1 MRSLHPFVGQ
11 LKSSLSSLR
20 YVIAR
25 FPFYYYIPILAK
37 TNNKFNNKVLLLNL
51 IKMFTKNLKNIA
63 FFLIFTHL
71 SVPLHADN
79 TEIPS
84 DKIQQ
89 FVDVYKKIK
98 DQYVDEVDDST
109 LFNYAIE
116 GMVSKLDPYSDYL
129 SKDDF
134 SELKIGTTG
143 RFGGIGIEI
152 TMEDGFVKIIAPI
165 DDTPAQKAGLKS
177 GDLVIEV
184 QDVSLKDKS
193 LNDAVKLMRG
203 EPGTKV
209 KVKILR
215 EKEKQPLDFELT
227 RQIIV
232 SKGIKTKVFNEDIG
246 YLRLSSFQSNSTT
259 NVRKAIYELRKETNK
274 KMSAL
279 ILDLR
284 NNPGGV
290 LGAAVGISDLFLES
304 GKIVYT
310 KGRTNNSDLEYVAN
324 SEDMLQ
330 GIPLYVLI
338 NGGSASASEI
348 VAGALQDHKRAIIY
362 GEKSFGKASV
372 QSIQEMFDGSALKLT
387 TARYYTPN
395 DRNIHGNGIEP
406 DIKIE
411 FKEMETPSTL
421 VPEPYNKDNQILA
434 VIEDH
439 ISKYSK
445 AN

>member
-1 MRSLHPFVGQ
+1 MS
-11 LKSSLSSLR
+11 
-20 YVIAR
+20 
-25 FPFYYYIPILAK
+25 
-37 TNNKFNNKVLLLNL
+37 
-51 IKMFTKNLKNIA
+51 
-63 FFLIFTHL
+63 
-71 SVPLHADN
+71 LHADDA
-79 TEIPS
+79 EIPS

-203 EPGTKV
+203 EPGTNV

-439 ISKYSK
+439 ISKYLK

>member
-1 MRSLHPFVGQ
+1 MMLAFI
-11 LKSSLSSLR
+11 SSP
-20 YVIAR
+20 VH
-25 FPFYYYIPILAK
+25 
-37 TNNKFNNKVLLLNL
+37 TNE
-51 IKMFTKNLKNIA
+51 
-63 FFLIFTHL
+63 
-71 SVPLHADN
+71 SEVPS
-79 TEIPS
+79 E
-84 DKIQQ
+84 KIQQ

-98 DQYVDEVDDST
+98 DQYVDEVDDAT
-109 LFNYAIE
+109 LFNYAID

-134 SELKIGTTG
+134 SELRIGTTG
-143 RFGGIGIEI
+143 KFGGIGIEI
-152 TMEDGFVKIIAPI
+152 TMEDGFVKIITPI
-165 DDTPAQKAGLKS
+165 DDTPAQKAGLKA

-203 EPGTKV
+203 DPGTKV
-209 KVKILR
+209 KIKILR
-215 EKEKQPLDFELT
+215 EKAKQPLDFELT

-232 SKGIKTKVFNEDIG
+232 SKGIKTKVFHDDIG

-259 NVRKAIYELRKETNK
+259 NVRNAIYELRKETGK
-274 KMSAL
+274 IMSAL

-310 KGRTNNSDLEYVAN
+310 KGRTNNSDLEYFAN
-324 SEDMLQ
+324 SEDVLE
-330 GIPLYVLI
+330 GLPLYVLI

-348 VAGALQDHKRAIIY
+348 VAGALQDHKRANIY

-372 QSIQEMFDGSALKLT
+372 QSIQEMIDGSALKLT

-406 DIKIE
+406 DVKIE
-411 FKEMETPSTL
+411 FKEIDKPNSL
-421 VPEPYNKDNQILA
+421 LPDPYNKDNQIIA
-434 VIEDH
+434 VIKD
-439 ISKYSK
+439 IKSKVSK
-445 AN
+445 AQ

>member
-1 MRSLHPFVGQ
+1 MFNKTLI
-11 LKSSLSSLR
+11 
-20 YVIAR
+20 YV
-25 FPFYYYIPILAK
+25 
-37 TNNKFNNKVLLLNL
+37 
-51 IKMFTKNLKNIA
+51 A
-63 FFLIFTHL
+63 FFVTL
-71 SVPLHADN
+71 SLACLPLYANDSEVPS
-79 TEIPS
+79 E
-84 DKIQQ
+84 KIQQ

-98 DQYVDEVDDST
+98 DQYVDDVDDNT

-134 SELKIGTTG
+134 SELKVGTTG

-152 TMEDGFVKIIAPI
+152 TMEDGFVKIITPI
-165 DDTPAQKAGLKS
+165 DDTPAQKAGLKA

-209 KVKILR
+209 KVKVIR
-215 EKEKQPLDFELT
+215 EKANQPIDFELT

-232 SKGIKTKVFNEDIG
+232 SKGIKTQIFNGEIG

-259 NVRKAIYELRKETNK
+259 NVRDAIYKLRKDTG
-274 KMSAL
+274 KMMTAL

-310 KGRTNNSDLEYVAN
+310 KGRTNNSDLEYFAN
-324 SEDMLQ
+324 SEDILE
-330 GIPLYVLI
+330 GLPLYVLI

-348 VAGALQDHKRAIIY
+348 VAGALQDHQRATIY

-372 QSIQEMFDGSALKLT
+372 QSIQEMIDGSALKLT
-387 TARYYTPN
+387 TARYFTPN
-395 DRNIHGNGIEP
+395 DRHIHGNGIEP
-406 DIKIE
+406 DVKIE
-411 FKEMETPSTL
+411 FEEIDKPNSL
-421 VPEPYNKDNQILA
+421 LPDPYSKDSQILA
-434 VIEDH
+434 VVEDIKNK
-439 ISKYSK
+439 ISKAK
-445 AN
+445 

>member
-1 MRSLHPFVGQ
+1 MIVS
-11 LKSSLSSLR
+11 
-20 YVIAR
+20 
-25 FPFYYYIPILAK
+25 K
-37 TNNKFNNKVLLLNL
+37 T
-51 IKMFTKNLKNIA
+51 LKNVA
-63 FFLIFTHL
+63 F
-71 SVPLHADN
+71 SVILFFFSLTSFGSDDEVP
-79 TEIPS
+79 TE
-84 DKIQQ
+84 KIQQ

-98 DQYVDEVDDST
+98 DQYVDEVDDTT

-116 GMVSKLDPYSDYL
+116 GMVSNLDPYSDYL
-129 SKDDF
+129 TKDDF

-165 DDTPAQKAGLKS
+165 DDTPAQRAGLKA

-193 LNDAVKLMRG
+193 INDAVKLMRG

-215 EKEKQPLDFELT
+215 EKENEPLDFELT

-232 SKGIKTKVFNEDIG
+232 SKGIKTQIFNGEIG
-246 YLRLSSFQSNSTT
+246 YIRLSSFQSNSTR
-259 NVRKAIYELRKETNK
+259 NVRDAIYKLRKDTGK
-274 KMSAL
+274 MMSAL

-290 LGAAVGISDLFLES
+290 LGSAVGISDLFLES

-310 KGRTNNSDLEYVAN
+310 KGRTNSSDLEYFAN
-324 SEDMLQ
+324 SEDILE
-330 GIPLYVLI
+330 GLPLYVLI

-348 VAGALQDHKRAIIY
+348 VAGALQDHQRAIIY

-372 QSIQEMFDGSALKLT
+372 QSIQEMIDGSALKLT
-387 TARYYTPN
+387 TAKYYTPN
-395 DRNIHGNGIEP
+395 DRHIHGNGITPDVQLEYDELEEP
-406 DIKIE
+406 Y
-411 FKEMETPSTL
+411 STL
-421 VPEPYNKDNQILA
+421 PKPYNTDNQIVA
-434 VIEDH
+434 IIKNHKTD
-439 ISKYSK
+439 ISKLK
-445 AN
+445 

>member
-1 MRSLHPFVGQ
+1 M
-11 LKSSLSSLR
+11 
-20 YVIAR
+20 I
-25 FPFYYYIPILAK
+25 
-37 TNNKFNNKVLLLNL
+37 NKAL
-51 IKMFTKNLKNIA
+51 KNLSYLM
-63 FFLIFTHL
+63 LISLVSFH
-71 SVPLHADN
+71 VNADN
-79 TEIPS
+79 TQVPTE
-84 DKIQQ
+84 KIQQ

-98 DQYVDEVDDST
+98 DQYVDDIDDDT
-109 LFNYAIE
+109 LFNYAID
-116 GMVSKLDPYSDYL
+116 GMVTNLDPYSDYL

-152 TMEDGFVKIIAPI
+152 TMEDGFVKVITPI
-165 DDTPAQKAGLKS
+165 DDTPAQRVGIKS

-209 KVKILR
+209 KVKIIR
-215 EKEKQPLDFELT
+215 EKEKQPLDFEIT

-232 SKGIKTKVFNEDIG
+232 SKGIKIDTFNGEIG
-246 YLRLSSFQSNSTT
+246 YIRLSNFQSNSTVS
-259 NVRKAIYELRKETNK
+259 VRNAIYELRKKIGNT
-274 KMSAL
+274 MSAL

-290 LGAAVGISDLFLES
+290 LGAAVGISDLFLRS

-310 KGRTNNSDLEYVAN
+310 KGRTNNSDIEYVAN
-324 SEDMLQ
+324 SEDILD
-330 GIPLYVLI
+330 GLPLYVLI

-348 VAGALQDHKRAIIY
+348 VAGALQDHERAKIY

-395 DRNIHGNGIEP
+395 DRNIHGNGIKP
-406 DIKIE
+406 DITIE
-411 FKEMETPSTL
+411 FKELENPDPKL
-421 VPEPYNKDNQILA
+421 PEPYNKDNQILA
-434 VIEDH
+434 IVKDH
-439 ISKYSK
+439 TSKLTQAK
-445 AN
+445 

>member
-1 MRSLHPFVGQ
+1 MISYYKTFKIVLFSVFLALVCIPGY
-11 LKSSLSSLR
+11 SSD
-20 YVIAR
+20 
-25 FPFYYYIPILAK
+25 
-37 TNNKFNNKVLLLNL
+37 ND
-51 IKMFTKNLKNIA
+51 
-63 FFLIFTHL
+63 
-71 SVPLHADN
+71 VP
-79 TEIPS
+79 TE
-84 DKIQQ
+84 KIQQ

-98 DQYVDEVDDST
+98 DQYVDEVDDAT

-152 TMEDGFVKIIAPI
+152 TMEDGFVKIISPI
-165 DDTPAQKAGLKS
+165 DDTPAQRAGLKA

-184 QDVSLKDKS
+184 QDISLKDKS
-193 LNDAVKLMRG
+193 INDAVKLMRG

-215 EKEKQPLDFELT
+215 EKEESPLDFELV

-232 SKGIKTKVFNEDIG
+232 SKGIKTEIFNGEVG
-246 YLRLSSFQSNSTT
+246 YLRLSSFQSNSTA
-259 NVRKAIYELRKETNK
+259 NVRKAIYDLRKRSGN
-274 KMSAL
+274 MMVAL

-290 LGAAVGISDLFLES
+290 LGSAVGISDLFLKS

-310 KGRTNNSDLEYVAN
+310 KGRTNNSDLEYFAN
-324 SEDMLQ
+324 SEDILE
-330 GIPLYVLI
+330 GLPLYVLI

-348 VAGALQDHKRAIIY
+348 VAGALQDRKRAIIY

-372 QSIQEMFDGSALKLT
+372 QSIQEMMDGSALKLT
-387 TARYYTPN
+387 TAKYYTPN
-395 DRNIHGNGIEP
+395 DRHIHENGITP
-406 DIKIE
+406 DVKIE
-411 FKEMETPSTL
+411 FKELEIPSSL
-421 VPEPYNKDNQILA
+421 LPDPYNTDNQIISIL
-434 VIEDH
+434 EDYKTS
-439 ISKYSK
+439 ISQLK
-445 AN
+445 

>member
-1 MRSLHPFVGQ
+1 
-11 LKSSLSSLR
+11 
-20 YVIAR
+20 
-25 FPFYYYIPILAK
+25 
-37 TNNKFNNKVLLLNL
+37 VLLLSL
-51 IKMFTKNLKNIA
+51 IKMNNKTPIYVA
-63 FFLIFTHL
+63 FFMMLAFISSPVHTNE
-71 SVPLHADN
+71 SEVPS
-79 TEIPS
+79 E
-84 DKIQQ
+84 KIQQ

-98 DQYVDEVDDST
+98 DQYVDEVDDAT

-134 SELKIGTTG
+134 SELRIGTTG
-143 RFGGIGIEI
+143 KFGGIGIEI
-152 TMEDGFVKIIAPI
+152 TMEDGFVKIITPI
-165 DDTPAQKAGLKS
+165 DDTPAQKAGLKA

-203 EPGTKV
+203 DPGTKV
-209 KVKILR
+209 KIKILR
-215 EKEKQPLDFELT
+215 EKAKQPLDFELT

-232 SKGIKTKVFNEDIG
+232 SKGIKTKVFHGDIG

-259 NVRKAIYELRKETNK
+259 NVRNAIYQLRKETGK
-274 KMSAL
+274 MMSAL

-310 KGRTNNSDLEYVAN
+310 KGRTNNSDLEYFAN
-324 SEDMLQ
+324 SEDVLE
-330 GIPLYVLI
+330 GLPLYVLI

-348 VAGALQDHKRAIIY
+348 VAGALQDHKRANIY

-372 QSIQEMFDGSALKLT
+372 QSIQEMIDGSALKLT

-406 DIKIE
+406 DVKIE
-411 FKEMETPSTL
+411 FEEIDKPNSL
-421 VPEPYNKDNQILA
+421 LPDPYNKDNQIIA
-434 VIEDH
+434 VIKD
-439 ISKYSK
+439 IKSKVSK
-445 AN
+445 AQ

>member
-1 MRSLHPFVGQ
+1 MFN
-11 LKSSLSSLR
+11 KTFI
-20 YVIAR
+20 YV
-25 FPFYYYIPILAK
+25 
-37 TNNKFNNKVLLLNL
+37 
-51 IKMFTKNLKNIA
+51 A
-63 FFLIFTHL
+63 FFVTLGLTSSPL
-71 SVPLHADN
+71 YANDSEVPS
-79 TEIPS
+79 E
-84 DKIQQ
+84 KIQQ

-98 DQYVDEVDDST
+98 DQYVDDVDDNT

-134 SELKIGTTG
+134 SELKVGTTG

-152 TMEDGFVKIIAPI
+152 TMEDGFVKIITPI
-165 DDTPAQKAGLKS
+165 DDTPAQKAGLKA

-215 EKEKQPLDFELT
+215 EQADQPLDFELT
-227 RQIIV
+227 RKIIV
-232 SKGIKTKVFNEDIG
+232 SKGIKTQIFNGEIG
-246 YLRLSSFQSNSTT
+246 YLRLSSFQSNSST
-259 NVRKAIYELRKETNK
+259 NVRDAIYKLRKDTGK
-274 KMSAL
+274 LMSAL

-310 KGRTNNSDLEYVAN
+310 KGRTNNSDLEYFAN
-324 SEDMLQ
+324 SEDILE
-330 GIPLYVLI
+330 GLPLYVLI

-348 VAGALQDHKRAIIY
+348 VAGALQDHQRAIIY

-372 QSIQEMFDGSALKLT
+372 QSIQEMIDGSALKLT

-406 DIKIE
+406 DVKIE
-411 FKEMETPSTL
+411 FEEIDKPNSL
-421 VPEPYNKDNQILA
+421 LPVPYNKDNQIIA
-434 VIEDH
+434 IIEDIKNK
-439 ISKYSK
+439 ISKAK
-445 AN
+445 

>member
-1 MRSLHPFVGQ
+1 MMLAFI
-11 LKSSLSSLR
+11 SSP
-20 YVIAR
+20 VH
-25 FPFYYYIPILAK
+25 
-37 TNNKFNNKVLLLNL
+37 TNE
-51 IKMFTKNLKNIA
+51 
-63 FFLIFTHL
+63 
-71 SVPLHADN
+71 SEVPS
-79 TEIPS
+79 E
-84 DKIQQ
+84 KIQQ

-98 DQYVDEVDDST
+98 DQYVDEVDDTT

-134 SELKIGTTG
+134 SELRIGTTG
-143 RFGGIGIEI
+143 KFGGIGIEI
-152 TMEDGFVKIIAPI
+152 TMEDGFVKIITPI
-165 DDTPAQKAGLKS
+165 DDTPAQKAGLKA

-203 EPGTKV
+203 DPGTKV
-209 KVKILR
+209 KIKILR
-215 EKEKQPLDFELT
+215 EKAKQPLDFELT

-232 SKGIKTKVFNEDIG
+232 SKGIKTKVFHGDIG

-259 NVRKAIYELRKETNK
+259 NVRNAIYELRKETGK
-274 KMSAL
+274 TMTAL

-310 KGRTNNSDLEYVAN
+310 KGRTNNSDLEYFAN
-324 SEDMLQ
+324 SEDVLE
-330 GIPLYVLI
+330 GLPLYVLI

-348 VAGALQDHKRAIIY
+348 VAGALQDHKRADIY
-362 GEKSFGKASV
+362 GERSFGKASV
-372 QSIQEMFDGSALKLT
+372 QSIQEMIDGSALKLT

-406 DIKIE
+406 DVKIE
-411 FKEMETPSTL
+411 FKEIDKPNSL
-421 VPEPYNKDNQILA
+421 LPDPYNKDNQIIA
-434 VIEDH
+434 VIKD
-439 ISKYSK
+439 IKSKVSK
-445 AN
+445 AQ

>member
-1 MRSLHPFVGQ
+1 MLAFI
-11 LKSSLSSLR
+11 SS
-20 YVIAR
+20 IAH
-25 FPFYYYIPILAK
+25 A
-37 TNNKFNNKVLLLNL
+37 NE
-51 IKMFTKNLKNIA
+51 
-63 FFLIFTHL
+63 
-71 SVPLHADN
+71 SEVPA
-79 TEIPS
+79 E
-84 DKIQQ
+84 KIQQ

-98 DQYVDEVDDST
+98 DQYVDDVDDNT

-152 TMEDGFVKIIAPI
+152 TMEDGFVKIITPI
-165 DDTPAQKAGLKS
+165 DDTPAQKAGLKA

-209 KVKILR
+209 KVKIIR
-215 EKEKQPLDFELT
+215 EKAKQPLDFELT

-232 SKGIKTKVFNEDIG
+232 SKGIKTKVFKDDIG
-246 YLRLSSFQSNSTT
+246 YLRLSSFQSNSTS
-259 NVRKAIYELRKETNK
+259 NVRSAIYELRKETGK
-274 KMSAL
+274 MMSAL

-310 KGRTNNSDLEYVAN
+310 KGRTSNSDLEYFAN
-324 SEDMLQ
+324 SEDILE
-330 GIPLYVLI
+330 GLPLYVLI

-348 VAGALQDHKRAIIY
+348 VAGALQDHKRAKIY

-372 QSIQEMFDGSALKLT
+372 QSIQEMIDGSALKLT

-406 DIKIE
+406 DVKIE
-411 FKEMETPSTL
+411 FKEIDKPNSL
-421 VPEPYNKDNQILA
+421 LPEPYNKDNQI
-434 VIEDH
+434 
-439 ISKYSK
+439 ISFIKFIKSK
-445 AN
+445 ISQAK

>member
-1 MRSLHPFVGQ
+1 MISYYKTFKIVLFSVFLALVCIPGY
-11 LKSSLSSLR
+11 SSD
-20 YVIAR
+20 
-25 FPFYYYIPILAK
+25 K
-37 TNNKFNNKVLLLNL
+37 D
-51 IKMFTKNLKNIA
+51 
-63 FFLIFTHL
+63 
-71 SVPLHADN
+71 VP
-79 TEIPS
+79 TE
-84 DKIQQ
+84 KIQQ

-98 DQYVDEVDDST
+98 DQYVDEVDDAT

-152 TMEDGFVKIIAPI
+152 TMEDGFVKIISPI
-165 DDTPAQKAGLKS
+165 DDTPAQRAGLKA

-184 QDVSLKDKS
+184 QDISLKDKS
-193 LNDAVKLMRG
+193 INDAVKLMRG

-215 EKEKQPLDFELT
+215 EKEESPLDFELV

-232 SKGIKTKVFNEDIG
+232 SKGIKTEIFNGEVG
-246 YLRLSSFQSNSTT
+246 YLRLSSFQSNSTA
-259 NVRKAIYELRKETNK
+259 NVRKAIYDLRKKSGN
-274 KMSAL
+274 MMVAL

-290 LGAAVGISDLFLES
+290 LGSAVGISDLFLKS

-310 KGRTNNSDLEYVAN
+310 KGRTNNSDLEYFAN
-324 SEDMLQ
+324 SEDILE
-330 GIPLYVLI
+330 GLPLYVLI

-372 QSIQEMFDGSALKLT
+372 QSIQEMMDGSALKLT
-387 TARYYTPN
+387 TAKYYTPN
-395 DRNIHGNGIEP
+395 DRHIHENGITP
-406 DIKIE
+406 DVKIE
-411 FKEMETPSTL
+411 FKELEIPSSL
-421 VPEPYNKDNQILA
+421 LPDPYNTDNQIISIL
-434 VIEDH
+434 EDYKTS
-439 ISKYSK
+439 ISQLK
-445 AN
+445 

>member
-1 MRSLHPFVGQ
+1 MFNKTLIYVAFFMV
-11 LKSSLSSLR
+11 LAFLSSP
-20 YVIAR
+20 VH
-25 FPFYYYIPILAK
+25 
-37 TNNKFNNKVLLLNL
+37 TNE
-51 IKMFTKNLKNIA
+51 
-63 FFLIFTHL
+63 
-71 SVPLHADN
+71 SEVPS
-79 TEIPS
+79 E
-84 DKIQQ
+84 KIQQ

-98 DQYVDEVDDST
+98 DQYVDEVDDAT
-109 LFNYAIE
+109 LFNYAID

-134 SELKIGTTG
+134 SELRIGTTG
-143 RFGGIGIEI
+143 KFGGIGIEI
-152 TMEDGFVKIIAPI
+152 TMEDGFVKIITPI
-165 DDTPAQKAGLKS
+165 DDTPAQKAGLKA

-203 EPGTKV
+203 DPGTKV
-209 KVKILR
+209 KIKILR
-215 EKEKQPLDFELT
+215 EKAKQPLDFELT

-232 SKGIKTKVFNEDIG
+232 SKGIKTKIFHGDIG

-259 NVRKAIYELRKETNK
+259 NVRNAIYELRKETGK
-274 KMSAL
+274 MMSAL

-310 KGRTNNSDLEYVAN
+310 KGRTNNSDLEYFAN
-324 SEDMLQ
+324 SEDIL
-330 GIPLYVLI
+330 GGLPLYVLI

-348 VAGALQDHKRAIIY
+348 VAGALQDHKRANIY

-372 QSIQEMFDGSALKLT
+372 QSIQEMIDGSALKLT

-406 DIKIE
+406 DVKIE
-411 FKEMETPSTL
+411 FEEIDKPNSL
-421 VPEPYNKDNQILA
+421 LPDPYNKDNQIIA
-434 VIEDH
+434 VIKD
-439 ISKYSK
+439 IKSKVSK
-445 AN
+445 AQ

>member
-1 MRSLHPFVGQ
+1 MICNYKTFKIILFSAFLSLVCVPGY
-11 LKSSLSSLR
+11 SS
-20 YVIAR
+20 
-25 FPFYYYIPILAK
+25 
-37 TNNKFNNKVLLLNL
+37 
-51 IKMFTKNLKNIA
+51 
-63 FFLIFTHL
+63 
-71 SVPLHADN
+71 DN
-79 TEIPS
+79 DLPTE
-84 DKIQQ
+84 KIQQ

-98 DQYVDEVDDST
+98 DQYVDEVDDTT

-116 GMVSKLDPYSDYL
+116 GMVSNLDPYSDYL

-152 TMEDGFVKIIAPI
+152 TMEDGFVKIISPI
-165 DDTPAQKAGLKS
+165 DDTPAQRAGLKA

-184 QDVSLKDKS
+184 QDISLKDKS
-193 LNDAVKLMRG
+193 INDAVKLMRG

-215 EKEKQPLDFELT
+215 EKEESPLDFELV

-232 SKGIKTKVFNEDIG
+232 SKGIKTEIFNGEVG
-246 YLRLSSFQSNSTT
+246 YLRLSSFQSNSTA
-259 NVRKAIYELRKETNK
+259 NVRKAIYDLRKKSGN
-274 KMSAL
+274 MMVAL

-290 LGAAVGISDLFLES
+290 LGAAVGISDLFLKS

-310 KGRTNNSDLEYVAN
+310 KGRTNTSDLEYFAN
-324 SEDMLQ
+324 SEDILE
-330 GIPLYVLI
+330 GLPLYVLI

-372 QSIQEMFDGSALKLT
+372 QSIQEMMDGSALKLT
-387 TARYYTPN
+387 TAKYYTPN
-395 DRNIHGNGIEP
+395 DRHIHENGITP
-406 DIKIE
+406 DVKIE
-411 FKEMETPSTL
+411 FKELEIPSAL
-421 VPEPYNKDNQILA
+421 VPDPYNTDNQIISIL
-434 VIEDH
+434 EDYKTN
-439 ISKYSK
+439 ISKLK
-445 AN
+445 

>member
-1 MRSLHPFVGQ
+1 MRVS
-11 LKSSLSSLR
+11 
-20 YVIAR
+20 
-25 FPFYYYIPILAK
+25 K
-37 TNNKFNNKVLLLNL
+37 T
-51 IKMFTKNLKNIA
+51 LKNVA
-63 FFLIFTHL
+63 F
-71 SVPLHADN
+71 SVILVFFSLTSFGSDDEVP
-79 TEIPS
+79 TE
-84 DKIQQ
+84 KIQQ

-98 DQYVDEVDDST
+98 DQYVDEVDDTT

-116 GMVSKLDPYSDYL
+116 GMVSNLDPYSDYL

-152 TMEDGFVKIIAPI
+152 TMEDGFVKIISPI
-165 DDTPAQKAGLKS
+165 DDTPAQRAGLKA

-193 LNDAVKLMRG
+193 INDAVKLMRG
-203 EPGTKV
+203 EPGTRV

-215 EKEKQPLDFELT
+215 EKENEPLDFELT

-232 SKGIKTKVFNEDIG
+232 SKGIKTQIFNGEIG
-246 YLRLSSFQSNSTT
+246 YIRLSSFQSNSTR
-259 NVRKAIYELRKETNK
+259 NVRDAIYKLRKDTGK
-274 KMSAL
+274 MMSAL

-310 KGRTNNSDLEYVAN
+310 KGRTNNSDLEYFAN
-324 SEDMLQ
+324 SEDILE
-330 GIPLYVLI
+330 GLPLYVLI

-348 VAGALQDHKRAIIY
+348 VAGALQDHQRAIIY

-372 QSIQEMFDGSALKLT
+372 QSIQEMIDGSALKLT
-387 TARYYTPN
+387 TAKYYTPN
-395 DRNIHGNGIEP
+395 DRHIHGNGITPDVQVEYEELQEP
-406 DIKIE
+406 NINLPK
-411 FKEMETPSTL
+411 
-421 VPEPYNKDNQILA
+421 PYNTDNQIVA
-434 VIEDH
+434 IIKNHKTD
-439 ISKYSK
+439 ISKLK
-445 AN
+445 

>member
-1 MRSLHPFVGQ
+1 MFNKTSIIVAFSMSLAIA
-11 LKSSLSSLR
+11 SL
-20 YVIAR
+20 
-25 FPFYYYIPILAK
+25 PIHA
-37 TNNKFNNKVLLLNL
+37 NE
-51 IKMFTKNLKNIA
+51 
-63 FFLIFTHL
+63 
-71 SVPLHADN
+71 SEVPS
-79 TEIPS
+79 E
-84 DKIQQ
+84 KIQQ

-98 DQYVDEVDDST
+98 DQYVDEVDDNT

-134 SELKIGTTG
+134 SELRIGTTG
-143 RFGGIGIEI
+143 KFGGIGIEI
-152 TMEDGFVKIIAPI
+152 TMEDGFVKIITPI
-165 DDTPAQKAGLKS
+165 DDTPAQKAGLKA

-203 EPGTKV
+203 DPGTKV

-215 EKEKQPLDFELT
+215 EKATQPLDFELT

-232 SKGIKTKVFNEDIG
+232 SKGIKTDIFNGDIG
-246 YLRLSSFQSNSTT
+246 YLRLSSFQSNSTR
-259 NVRKAIYELRKETNK
+259 NVRNAIYELRRETGNM
-274 KMSAL
+274 MSAL

-310 KGRTNNSDLEYVAN
+310 KGRTNNSDLEYFAN
-324 SEDMLQ
+324 SEDILE
-330 GIPLYVLI
+330 GLPLYLLI

-348 VAGALQDHKRAIIY
+348 VAGALQDHKRAKIY

-372 QSIQEMFDGSALKLT
+372 QSIQEMIDGSALKLT

-406 DIKIE
+406 DVKIE
-411 FKEMETPSTL
+411 FEEIDKPNSSI
-421 VPEPYNKDNQILA
+421 PDPYNKDNQIISI
-434 VIEDH
+434 IED
-439 ISKYSK
+439 IKNKVSK
-445 AN
+445 AK

>member
-1 MRSLHPFVGQ
+1 MVLAF
-11 LKSSLSSLR
+11 LSPP
-20 YVIAR
+20 VH
-25 FPFYYYIPILAK
+25 
-37 TNNKFNNKVLLLNL
+37 TNE
-51 IKMFTKNLKNIA
+51 
-63 FFLIFTHL
+63 
-71 SVPLHADN
+71 SEVPS
-79 TEIPS
+79 E
-84 DKIQQ
+84 KIQQ

-98 DQYVDEVDDST
+98 DQYVDEVDDAT
-109 LFNYAIE
+109 LLNYAIE

-134 SELKIGTTG
+134 SELRIGTTG
-143 RFGGIGIEI
+143 KFGGIGIEI
-152 TMEDGFVKIIAPI
+152 TMEDGFVKIITPI
-165 DDTPAQKAGLKS
+165 DDTPAKKAGLKA

-203 EPGTKV
+203 DPGTKV
-209 KVKILR
+209 KIKILR
-215 EKEKQPLDFELT
+215 EKAKQPLDFELT

-232 SKGIKTKVFNEDIG
+232 SKGIKTKVFHGDIG

-259 NVRKAIYELRKETNK
+259 NVRNAIYELRKETGK
-274 KMSAL
+274 MMSAL

-310 KGRTNNSDLEYVAN
+310 KGRTNNSDLEYFAN
-324 SEDMLQ
+324 SEDVLE
-330 GIPLYVLI
+330 GLPLYVLI

-348 VAGALQDHKRAIIY
+348 VAGALQDHKRADIY

-372 QSIQEMFDGSALKLT
+372 QSIQEMIDGSALKLT

-406 DIKIE
+406 DVKIE
-411 FKEMETPSTL
+411 FEEIDKPNSL
-421 VPEPYNKDNQILA
+421 LPDPYNKDNQIIA
-434 VIEDH
+434 VIKD
-439 ISKYSK
+439 IKSKVSK
-445 AN
+445 AQ

>member
-1 MRSLHPFVGQ
+1 MINSYKTFKIVLFSAFLSLVCIPGY
-11 LKSSLSSLR
+11 SSD
-20 YVIAR
+20 
-25 FPFYYYIPILAK
+25 
-37 TNNKFNNKVLLLNL
+37 ND
-51 IKMFTKNLKNIA
+51 
-63 FFLIFTHL
+63 
-71 SVPLHADN
+71 VP
-79 TEIPS
+79 TE
-84 DKIQQ
+84 KIQQ

-98 DQYVDEVDDST
+98 DQYVDEVDDDT

-116 GMVSKLDPYSDYL
+116 GMVSNLDPYSDYL

-152 TMEDGFVKIIAPI
+152 TMEDGFVKIISPI
-165 DDTPAQKAGLKS
+165 DDTPAQRAGLKA

-184 QDVSLKDKS
+184 QDISLKDKS
-193 LNDAVKLMRG
+193 INDAVKLMRG

-215 EKEKQPLDFELT
+215 EKEESPLDFELV

-232 SKGIKTKVFNEDIG
+232 SKGIKTEIFNGEVG
-246 YLRLSSFQSNSTT
+246 YLRLSSFQSNSTA
-259 NVRKAIYELRKETNK
+259 NVRKAIYDLRKRSGN
-274 KMSAL
+274 MMVAL

-290 LGAAVGISDLFLES
+290 LGSAVGISDLFLKS

-310 KGRTNNSDLEYVAN
+310 KGRTNNSDLEYFAN
-324 SEDMLQ
+324 SEDILE
-330 GIPLYVLI
+330 GLPLYVLI

-372 QSIQEMFDGSALKLT
+372 QSIQEMMDGSALKLT
-387 TARYYTPN
+387 TAKYYTPN
-395 DRNIHGNGIEP
+395 DRHIHENGITP
-406 DIKIE
+406 DVKIE
-411 FKEMETPSTL
+411 FKELEIPSSL
-421 VPEPYNKDNQILA
+421 LPDPYNTDNQI
-434 VIEDH
+434 
-439 ISKYSK
+439 ISILKDYKTSISQLK
-445 AN
+445 

>member
-1 MRSLHPFVGQ
+1 MINNYKTFKIVLFSVFFALVCIPGY
-11 LKSSLSSLR
+11 SSD
-20 YVIAR
+20 
-25 FPFYYYIPILAK
+25 
-37 TNNKFNNKVLLLNL
+37 ND
-51 IKMFTKNLKNIA
+51 
-63 FFLIFTHL
+63 
-71 SVPLHADN
+71 VP
-79 TEIPS
+79 TE
-84 DKIQQ
+84 KIQQ

-98 DQYVDEVDDST
+98 DQYVDEVDDDT

-116 GMVSKLDPYSDYL
+116 GMVSNLDPYSDYL

-152 TMEDGFVKIIAPI
+152 TMEDGFVKIISPI
-165 DDTPAQKAGLKS
+165 DDTPAQRAGLKA

-184 QDVSLKDKS
+184 QDISLKDKS
-193 LNDAVKLMRG
+193 INDAVKLMRG

-215 EKEKQPLDFELT
+215 EKEESPLDFELV

-232 SKGIKTKVFNEDIG
+232 SKGIKTEIFNGEVG
-246 YLRLSSFQSNSTT
+246 YLRLSSFQSNSTA
-259 NVRKAIYELRKETNK
+259 NVRKAIYDLRKKSGN
-274 KMSAL
+274 MMVAL

-290 LGAAVGISDLFLES
+290 LGSAVGISDLFLKS

-310 KGRTNNSDLEYVAN
+310 KGRTNNSDLEYFAN
-324 SEDMLQ
+324 SEDILE
-330 GIPLYVLI
+330 GLPLYVLI

-372 QSIQEMFDGSALKLT
+372 QSIQEMMDGSALKLT
-387 TARYYTPN
+387 TAKYYTPN
-395 DRNIHGNGIEP
+395 DRHIHENGITP
-406 DIKIE
+406 DVKIE
-411 FKEMETPSTL
+411 FKELEIPSSL
-421 VPEPYNKDNQILA
+421 LPDPYNTDNQIISIL
-434 VIEDH
+434 EDYKTN
-439 ISKYSK
+439 ISQLK
-445 AN
+445 

>member
-1 MRSLHPFVGQ
+1 MIKIGIKNFSFIIL
-11 LKSSLSSLR
+11 LS
-20 YVIAR
+20 IAS
-25 FPFYYYIPILAK
+25 A
-37 TNNKFNNKVLLLNL
+37 
-51 IKMFTKNLKNIA
+51 
-63 FFLIFTHL
+63 HL
-71 SVPLHADN
+71 GANETEVP
-79 TEIPS
+79 T

-98 DQYVDEVDDST
+98 DQYVDEIDDEQ

-116 GMVSKLDPYSDYL
+116 GMVTNLDPYSDYL
-129 SKDDF
+129 SQDDF

-152 TMEDGFVKIIAPI
+152 TMEDGFVKIISPI
-165 DDTPAQKAGLKS
+165 DDTPAKRVGLKAG
-177 GDLVIEV
+177 DLIIEV
-184 QDVSLKDKS
+184 QEVSLKDKS

-215 EKEKQPLDFELT
+215 KKETQPLDFEIT
-227 RQIIV
+227 REIIV
-232 SKGIKTKVFNEDIG
+232 AKGIKTNIFNKDIG

-259 NVRKAIYELRKETNK
+259 NVRNAIYELRKKTKN

-290 LGAAVGISDLFLES
+290 LGSAVGISDLFIES

-310 KGRTNNSDLEYVAN
+310 KGRTNNSDLEYKAN
-324 SEDMLQ
+324 SEDILE
-330 GIPLYVLI
+330 GLPLYVLI
-338 NGGSASASEI
+338 NEGSASASEI
-348 VAGALQDHKRAIIY
+348 VAGALQDNKRAKIF

-406 DIKIE
+406 DVKIE
-411 FKEMETPSTL
+411 FKELEKPNQL
-421 VPEPYNKDNQILA
+421 LPEPYNKDNQIIA
-434 VIEDH
+434 VIDAH
-439 ISKYSK
+439 KSKLTQVK
-445 AN
+445 

>member
-1 MRSLHPFVGQ
+1 MFNKTLI
-11 LKSSLSSLR
+11 
-20 YVIAR
+20 YV
-25 FPFYYYIPILAK
+25 
-37 TNNKFNNKVLLLNL
+37 
-51 IKMFTKNLKNIA
+51 A
-63 FFLIFTHL
+63 FFVTL
-71 SVPLHADN
+71 SLASLPLYANDSEVPS
-79 TEIPS
+79 E
-84 DKIQQ
+84 KIQQ

-98 DQYVDEVDDST
+98 DQYVDDVDDNT

-134 SELKIGTTG
+134 SELKVGTTG

-152 TMEDGFVKIIAPI
+152 TMEDGFVKIITPI
-165 DDTPAQKAGLKS
+165 DDTPAQKAGLKA

-215 EKEKQPLDFELT
+215 EEANQPLDFELT

-232 SKGIKTKVFNEDIG
+232 SKGIKTQIFNGEIG

-259 NVRKAIYELRKETNK
+259 NVRDAIYKLRKDTGK
-274 KMSAL
+274 MMSAL

-310 KGRTNNSDLEYVAN
+310 KGRTNNSDLEYFAN
-324 SEDMLQ
+324 SEDILE
-330 GIPLYVLI
+330 GLPLYVLI

-348 VAGALQDHKRAIIY
+348 VAGALQDHQRATIY

-372 QSIQEMFDGSALKLT
+372 QSIQEMIDGSALKLT

-395 DRNIHGNGIEP
+395 DRHIHGNGIEP
-406 DIKIE
+406 DVKIE
-411 FKEMETPSTL
+411 FEEIDKPNSL
-421 VPEPYNKDNQILA
+421 LPDPYNKDNQIIA
-434 VIEDH
+434 VIEDIKNK
-439 ISKYSK
+439 ISKAK
-445 AN
+445 